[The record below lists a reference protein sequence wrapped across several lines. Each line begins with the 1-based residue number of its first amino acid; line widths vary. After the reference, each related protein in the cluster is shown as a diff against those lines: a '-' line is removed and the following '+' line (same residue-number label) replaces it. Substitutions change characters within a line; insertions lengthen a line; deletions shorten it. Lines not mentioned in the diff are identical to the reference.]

1 MTDAAAPV
9 SRRGWWWPVLAL
21 LGWFVIADLPIAHTL
36 LPVHQPLL
44 LLVTMLAACALA
56 GWWKG
61 GSMPMAIGLT
71 AASAGLVVQVVRSGV
86 SGVALTAGWSII
98 AASCLG
104 LSLLASR
111 SKWFLGKGVVAVL
124 AALLLSVLLV
134 AATPAGPASFGRTV
148 NAVLEVRGNADLNNW
163 RVARAQMTRANTT
176 RADSASTALLDRAE
190 QSVSGLPSLA
200 RSVLPSLL
208 ALQTLVAM
216 ALAWALFHRV
226 SRTRLGEPLAPVR
239 EFRFN
244 DQWIWSVIVGLVVA
258 LLPALQ
264 VLRPLGVN
272 LLVFF
277 GALYAIR
284 GAAVLV
290 WFLRP
295 GRSLLGLVV
304 GVALVLLLRE
314 TAVIALGFVG
324 LGDTWADWRRRI
336 RPAVS

>member
-9 SRRGWWWPVLAL
+9 PRRGWWWPVMAA
-21 LGWFVIADLPIAHTL
+21 LGWFLIADLPIAHTL

-44 LLVTMLAACALA
+44 LLLPMLAACALA

-61 GSMPMAIGLT
+61 GSMPMAVGFT
-71 AASAGLVVQVVRSGV
+71 AAAAGVVFGVVRSGV
-86 SGVALTAGWSII
+86 SSVGLTAGWSVL

-124 AALLLSVLLV
+124 AALMLAAVLV
-134 AATPAGPASFGRTV
+134 AATPSGPAALGRTV
-148 NAVLEVRGNADLNNW
+148 DAVLEVRGNADLNNW
-163 RVARAQMTRANTT
+163 RAARSQMTRASTT
-176 RADSASTALLDRAE
+176 RADSTTTAMLDRAE
-190 QSVSGLPSLA
+190 QSVSALPSLA

-216 ALAWALFHRV
+216 AMAWALFHRV

-264 VLRPLGVN
+264 VLQPLGVN

-277 GALYAIR
+277 GALYAMR
-284 GAAVLV
+284 GAAVLA

-295 GRSLLGLVV
+295 GRSLLGLLV
-304 GVALVLLLRE
+304 GVALLLLLRE
-314 TAVIALGFVG
+314 SAAIALGFVG

>member
-1 MTDAAAPV
+1 MTNAAVPAP
-9 SRRGWWWPVLAL
+9 RRGWWWPVLAVL
-21 LGWFVIADLPIAHTL
+21 CWLIVADLPIAHTL

-44 LLVTMLAACALA
+44 LLLPMLAVCALA

-61 GSMPMAIGLT
+61 GSMPMAMGFT
-71 AASAGLVVQVVRSGV
+71 AAAAGVVFEAVRNGV
-86 SGVALTAGWSII
+86 SSVALSAAWSII

-124 AALLLSVLLV
+124 AALLLAVVLV
-134 AATPAGPASFGRTV
+134 AATPSGPASLARTV
-148 NAVLEVRGNADLNNW
+148 GAALEVRGGADLNNW
-163 RVARAQMTRANTT
+163 RAARSQMTRGSTT
-176 RADSASTALLDRAE
+176 RADSATTAMLDMAE
-190 QSVSGLPSLA
+190 QTVTGLPALA
-200 RSVLPSLL
+200 RSALPSLL

-216 ALAWALFHRV
+216 AMAWALFHRV

-239 EFRFN
+239 EFRFS
-244 DQWIWSVIVGLVVA
+244 DHWIWSVIAGLVIA

-264 VLRPLGVN
+264 VLQPLGIN

-277 GALYAIR
+277 GALYALR
-284 GAAVLV
+284 GAAVLA

-295 GRSLLGLVV
+295 SRSLLGLLI
-304 GVALVLLLRE
+304 GMALLLLLRE
-314 TAVIALGFVG
+314 SAAIALGFVG

>member
-1 MTDAAAPV
+1 MTDGAAPLA
-9 SRRGWWWPVLAL
+9 RRGWWWPVLAV
-21 LGWFVIADLPIAHTL
+21 LGWFVVADLPIAHTL

-44 LLVTMLAACALA
+44 LLVPMLAACALA
-56 GWWKG
+56 GLWKG
-61 GSMPMAIGLT
+61 GSMPMAISVT
-71 AASAGLVVQVVRSGV
+71 AAAAGLVFNVVRSGV
-86 SGVALTAGWSII
+86 SSDGLTAAWSMI

-104 LSLLASR
+104 LSLLATR
-111 SKWFLGKGVVAVL
+111 SKRFLGAGVVAVL
-124 AALLLSVLLV
+124 AALLLSTVLI
-134 AATPAGPASFGRTV
+134 AAAPAGPVALSRTV

-163 RVARAQMTRANTT
+163 RAARAQMTRASST
-176 RADSASTALLDRAE
+176 RADSATTALLDRAE
-190 QSVSGLPSLA
+190 QSVSALPLLA

-216 ALAWALFHRV
+216 AMAWALFHRV

-244 DQWIWSVIVGLVVA
+244 DQWIWSMIVGLVVA

-264 VLRPLGVN
+264 ELQPLGVN

-277 GALYAIR
+277 GALYALR
-284 GAAVLV
+284 GAAVLA

-295 GRSLLGLVV
+295 GRSLLGLLV
-304 GVALVLLLRE
+304 GVALLLLLRE
-314 TAVIALGFVG
+314 SAAIALGLVG

>member
-1 MTDAAAPV
+1 MTDTAAPV
-9 SRRGWWWPVLAL
+9 ARRGWWWPVLAVM
-21 LGWFVIADLPIAHTL
+21 GWLIIADLPIAHTL

-44 LLVTMLAACALA
+44 LLMPMLAACALA

-61 GSMPMAIGLT
+61 GSLPMAIVLS
-71 AASAGLVVQVVRSGV
+71 AAAAGLVFTVVRGGV
-86 SGVALTAGWSII
+86 SSDATTAAWSVI
-98 AASCLG
+98 AGACLG

-111 SKWFLGKGVVAVL
+111 SKRFLGKGVVAVL
-124 AALLLSVLLV
+124 AALLLTLVLV
-134 AATPAGPASFGRTV
+134 GATPGGPAALSRTV
-148 NAVLEVRGNADLNNW
+148 DAVLEVRGNADLNNW
-163 RVARAQMTRANTT
+163 RVARSQMARASST
-176 RADSASTALLDRAE
+176 RADSATTALMDRAE
-190 QSVSGLPSLA
+190 QSVAGLPVLA

-216 ALAWALFHRV
+216 AMAWALFHRV
-226 SRTRLGEPLAPVR
+226 SRTRLGEPLAPLR

-244 DQWIWSVIVGLVVA
+244 DHWIWSVIVGLVVA

-264 VLRPLGVN
+264 VLQPLGVN

-277 GALYAIR
+277 GALYALR
-284 GAAVLV
+284 GVAVLS

-295 GRSLLGLVV
+295 SRSLLGLLV
-304 GVALVLLLRE
+304 GVALVLLLRDS
-314 TAVIALGFVG
+314 AAIAFGMVG